1 MMKDLEAKEGED
13 KKERSILEKLLE
25 VSQKR
30 QEEARVTTQRLSEV
44 LRTVGVT
51 FQQQQQHNNTKLH
64 Q

>member
-51 FQQQQQHNNTKLH
+51 FQQQQQQNTTKLH